1 MHRSDPIARPAPAS
15 RSGTGSGSTP
25 PGRGPYDTIAV
36 IGAGAWGTAL
46 AMVAL
51 RAGRRVRL
59 WGRNAEDIAAIA
71 RTGCNPRY
79 LPGIALPEG
88 LIATTDIGQALDGA
102 DCVLLVTPSVT
113 LREICRQIAPDIA
126 AEAPVVLCAKGIE
139 TGSGKLLS
147 EVAGEELPG
156 HQIGALSGPTFA
168 RETALNYPT
177 AVTLAFP
184 FAQAHRRDPP
194 AAPASRLA
202 LSLGSGMFRPYV
214 SDDLVG
220 VEVAGAVKN
229 VVAIACGMMTGAGYA
244 ENTRAALITWGIA
257 EMMTLAEA
265 LGGRR
270 ETVAGLSGI
279 GDLTLT
285 CSSTT
290 SRNMHFGVQLG
301 AGIARADVFGG
312 TPVVVEGEV
321 GAISV
326 IDLADRI
333 GITMPVSRAVH
344 DILHRGAD
352 LRETFAALWARPL
365 TGENRA
371 LNLALDHPA
380 VAGAPAPSEDAL
392 RG

>member
-168 RETALNYPT
+168 RETALNYPPPSPWPSPSPRPT
-177 AVTLAFP
+177 VATRP
-184 FAQAHRRDPP
+184 PRRPRGWRCRSVRGCSGPMSRTIWSASRSRARSRTWSPLP
-194 AAPASRLA
+194 AA
-202 LSLGSGMFRPYV
+202 
-214 SDDLVG
+214 
-220 VEVAGAVKN
+220 
-229 VVAIACGMMTGAGYA
+229 
-244 ENTRAALITWGIA
+244 
-257 EMMTLAEA
+257 
-265 LGGRR
+265 
-270 ETVAGLSGI
+270 
-279 GDLTLT
+279 
-285 CSSTT
+285 
-290 SRNMHFGVQLG
+290 
-301 AGIARADVFGG
+301 
-312 TPVVVEGEV
+312 
-321 GAISV
+321 
-326 IDLADRI
+326 
-333 GITMPVSRAVH
+333 
-344 DILHRGAD
+344 
-352 LRETFAALWARPL
+352 
-365 TGENRA
+365 
-371 LNLALDHPA
+371 
-380 VAGAPAPSEDAL
+380 
-392 RG
+392 

>member
-1 MHRSDPIARPAPAS
+1 MTSRVGAGVSPAGPAA
-15 RSGTGSGSTP
+15 T
-25 PGRGPYDTIAV
+25 GPYGTIAV

-46 AMVAL
+46 ALVAG

-59 WGRNAEDIAAIA
+59 WGRNPEDIATISK
-71 RTGCNPRY
+71 TGVNLRY
-79 LPGIALPEG
+79 LPGIHLPEG
-88 LIATTDIGQALDGA
+88 LVATSDMAEAVAGA
-102 DCVLLVTPSVT
+102 DCILMVTPSVT
-113 LREICRQIAPDIA
+113 LRDICRQVAPHIA
-126 AEAPVVLCAKGIE
+126 AGAPVVLCAKGIE

-147 EVAGEELPG
+147 EVASEELPR
-156 HQIGALSGPTFA
+156 HAIGALSGPTFA

-184 FAQAHRRDPP
+184 FAQADRRAPH

-202 LSLGSGMFRPYV
+202 LSLGSDAFRPYV

-244 ENTRAALITWGIA
+244 ENTRAALITWGID
-257 EMMTLAEA
+257 EMKTMAEA

-270 ETVAGLSGI
+270 ETIAGLSGI

-301 AGIARADVFGG
+301 AGISRENVFEGN
-312 TPVVVEGEV
+312 PVVVEGEV
-321 GAISV
+321 NAISV
-326 IDLADRI
+326 VDLADRI
-333 GITMPVSRAVH
+333 GVAMPVCRAVH
-344 DILHRGAD
+344 DILHTGAD
-352 LRETFAALWARPL
+352 LRETFARLWSRPI
-365 TGENRA
+365 TAENKF
-371 LNLALDHPA
+371 LNLALDHPT
-380 VAGAPAPSEDAL
+380 AG
-392 RG
+392 